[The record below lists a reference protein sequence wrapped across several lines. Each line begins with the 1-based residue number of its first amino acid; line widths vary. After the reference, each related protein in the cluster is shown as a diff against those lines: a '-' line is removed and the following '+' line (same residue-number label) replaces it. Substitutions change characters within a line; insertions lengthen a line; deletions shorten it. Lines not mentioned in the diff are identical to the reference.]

1 MDLIFLYII
10 TLFGLL
16 YIFNELTNCLTL
28 DKANKSPYKNNT
40 LFVKTYK
47 ERYSGRKKNDNLQKY
62 HTQQKAWRVN
72 SKLVSSFESP
82 IVGVNLGNILKNKNK
97 NKYSFFLQ
105 NSVLNTSIPKGVLNI
120 SLKLEKEIFL
130 GRNKTLV
137 NNLLCLHYV
146 PTISNSYLKR
156 SLNDFRLS
164 DLNIKENVLYHLTL
178 RYLYTYDQNTKD
190 KNVLETIQKNNYKFI
205 LQHSKTLKKITKQVQ
220 MYEEKKRF
228 NFLSNFNKLKND
240 MVTTPSENSWVE
252 NKIVDVYLKN
262 RKKLNIIFIN
272 TKKKR
277 NIFQTYKKIIGNI
290 KYYDMFDRL
299 IVLNYLYKN
308 KKYRECLLFFKK
320 YIYNNNIFTHT
331 NQQKSK
337 YFIINFI
344 NILNQN
350 NILNLYLMRI
360 QHPHYFFLKSI
371 LLPTITD
378 KYKLNFLAINVY
390 NFVEANLKDTLYLG
404 INQQND
410 LENIQNENLQN
421 FSLSTYNNSNLT
433 PLFYINILN
442 TFLKKKNYY
451 FPELFLKQFYSHY
464 MNNIND
470 SSIASDDKWNFFLIT
485 LAFSL
490 KIFYLKSKGSVTPYN
505 MEMFDKC
512 KESYFID
519 RSVNDK
525 NKQFEAL
532 EMFPYTYFHNYNHVN
547 IFDEDL
553 FSSNI
558 TNLAAP
564 FEIVNKIVNLNKLND
579 KIDIYNHFYILLLLQ
594 YVYLLRLNLKNAH
607 FNIDKEKDQATLP
620 ALEDKKE
627 DRLFS
632 KIIKGYK
639 KILNKKI
646 STHPN
651 EEIIIYNQAFEELN
665 FFIENYLTNIIDKNI
680 KNEKEQKYILP
691 EIMSNLMHILS
702 MRKINISFFFSLLH
716 FLDINNNSKKLL
728 NICLKKKHVFKNI
741 NKNIKKLIIK
751 RFRRGIQTNKQN
763 RQTAFLFE
771 YILSEYKEIYETYKS
786 ITNCSSKTDMKKLI
800 NKLTR
805 VNKSEH
811 NLKIFTNPILA
822 LNLKQLFFIFYSLSN
837 LKMDK
842 EIISLFRHAIKV
854 KFLKKKNFINIFKD
868 NEKEKEN
875 HTNVK
880 NNNSIEE
887 NTNLYK
893 QIFLIYHNSLLSL
906 DSSFYNPKSNKW
918 GPNYSKYFFFYSNNP
933 LHIYKYITNKYE
945 RDLKEEQIYS
955 PINLHKN
962 CKEYDNTIE
971 EEFQKI
977 ENIQFF
983 GIKNIERIKKSKIFK
998 KFFIDKI
1005 YNFIDKNDYTLIL
1018 NGLMKYL
1025 LKNVTTL
1032 RASQI
1037 DEKWETSEK
1046 KKKKKKLWTKYI
1058 YLYFYLTWQCYL
1070 KTNEMSN
1077 INFLILLKTSLLMND
1092 INNFNN
1098 LLLLN
1103 KELTHKNYMLI
1114 NSMINSDPN
1123 VLSSNS
1129 KQCYVPILTKYLAVP
1144 TDMYIIHNEK
1154 LIIYNLNYF
1163 QVTKIF
1169 DNFINV
1175 ETQIMFFIDYRQ
1187 TFIDLINLDNF
1198 FNLSFFKNNKFIQFL
1213 NHHNLILNENNF
1225 FKNSKFVLFFG
1236 NCINKK
1242 NKIIKYF
1249 SNNYKDYNIRENKS
1263 IKDALIISVRD

>member
-1 MDLIFLYII
+1 MDLIFLNII

-16 YIFNELTNCLTL
+16 YIFNELTSCLIL
-28 DKANKSPYKNNT
+28 DKANTRSCKNNI

-47 ERYSGRKKNDNLQKY
+47 GRYRGRKKNEGS
-62 HTQQKAWRVN
+62 QQKAWRIN

-82 IVGVNLGNILKNKNK
+82 IVGVTIGNILKNKNK
-97 NKYSFFLQ
+97 NKNKNKYLFFSQ
-105 NSVLNTSIPKGVLNI
+105 NSVINPSIPKDALSI
-120 SLKLEKEIFL
+120 SLKLEKELYL
-130 GRNKTLV
+130 GRNKSLV

-146 PTISNSYLKR
+146 PTISNSYLKK

-164 DLNIKENVLYHLTL
+164 DLNIKENILYHLTL
-178 RYLYTYDQNTKD
+178 KCLYSYEQNTRD
-190 KNVLETIQKNNYKFI
+190 KNVLETIQQNNYKFI

-220 MYEEKKRF
+220 VSEEKKRF
-228 NFLSNFNKLKND
+228 NFSTNFNNLKNN
-240 MVTTPSENSWVE
+240 MVTTQSDNSWVE

-272 TKKKR
+272 TKKKK
-277 NIFQTYKKIIGNI
+277 NIFQTYKKIIRNI

-299 IVLNYLYKN
+299 IILNYLYIN

-320 YIYNNNIFTHT
+320 YIYNNIFTHT

-344 NILNQN
+344 NILNEN
-350 NILNLYLMRI
+350 NILNLYLMKI
-360 QHPHYFFLKSI
+360 QHSHDFFFKSI
-371 LLPTITD
+371 LLPTIND
-378 KYKLNFLAINVY
+378 KYKLNFLSINPY
-390 NFVEANLKDTLYLG
+390 NFIQANLKDTLYLG

-410 LENIQNENLQN
+410 VENNQNENLQN
-421 FSLSTYNNSNLT
+421 CRLSIHNNPKIT

-470 SSIASDDKWNFFLIT
+470 YNIASDDKWIFFLIT

-490 KIFYLKSKGSVTPYN
+490 KIFYIKSKGNVTSYSK
-505 MEMFDKC
+505 EMAEKC

-519 RSVNDK
+519 SSLNGQV
-525 NKQFEAL
+525 EPL
-532 EMFPYTYFHNYNHVN
+532 ETAPYTHFQNYNRVN

-553 FSSNI
+553 FSSDI
-558 TNLAAP
+558 TNLAAA
-564 FEIVNKIVNLNKLND
+564 FEIVNKIVNVSKLND
-579 KIDIYNHFYILLLLQ
+579 GMDIYNHFYILLLMQ
-594 YVYLLRLNLKNAH
+594 YMYLLQFNLKNSNL
-607 FNIDKEKDQATLP
+607 NIDREKYQATLL
-620 ALEDKKE
+620 ALEDIKM
-627 DRLFS
+627 DNLFS

-646 STHPN
+646 TTHPN

-665 FFIENYLTNIIDKNI
+665 FFIENYLTNITDKNI
-680 KNEKEQKYILP
+680 KNEKEQTYILP
-691 EIMSNLMHILS
+691 EILENLMHILS
-702 MRKINISFFFSLLH
+702 MRKISISFFFSLLH
-716 FLDINNNSKKLL
+716 FLDLNNNNKQLL
-728 NICLKKKHVFKNI
+728 SICFKKKQVFKNI

-751 RFRRGIQTNKQN
+751 RFLNGTQTSKQHE
-763 RQTAFLFE
+763 QTRFLFD
-771 YILSEYKEIYETYKS
+771 YILLEYKEIYETYKS
-786 ITNCSSKTDMKKLI
+786 ITICSNKTDMKKLI
-800 NKLTR
+800 SKLTKA
-805 VNKSEH
+805 NKSEH
-811 NLKIFTNPILA
+811 NMKIFTNPILA

-842 EIISLFRHAIKV
+842 EIVSLFKHAIKT
-854 KFLKKKNFINIFKD
+854 KCLKKKKFINIFKNND
-868 NEKEKEN
+868 EEKEN
-875 HTNVK
+875 HTHPK
-880 NNNSIEE
+880 NSSSIEE

-893 QIFLIYHNSLLSL
+893 QIFLIYHNSLLSI
-906 DSSFYNPKSNKW
+906 DNSFYNPKSNKS
-918 GPNYSKYFFFYSNNP
+918 GLNYSKYFFSYSNNP

-945 RDLKEEQIYS
+945 GDLKEEQAYS
-955 PINLHKN
+955 PIKLHKN
-962 CKEYDNTIE
+962 CNEYVNKIDE
-971 EEFQKI
+971 ELEKI

-983 GIKNIERIKKSKIFK
+983 GINNIERIKKSAIFK

-1037 DEKWETSEK
+1037 GEKWETSEK
-1046 KKKKKKLWTKYI
+1046 KKKKKKKLWTKYV
-1058 YLYFYLTWQCYL
+1058 YLYFYLTGQCYL
-1070 KTNEMSN
+1070 KTHKMSN

-1123 VLSSNS
+1123 VLSSNL
-1129 KQCYVPILTKYLAVP
+1129 KQSYIPILTKYLTVP

-1163 QVTKIF
+1163 QVTKII

-1249 SNNYKDYNIRENKS
+1249 STHYKDYSIRENKN
-1263 IKDALIISVRD
+1263 IKDALIISVRN

>member
-28 DKANKSPYKNNT
+28 DKVNKSPYKNNT

-47 ERYSGRKKNDNLQKY
+47 ERYNGHKKNGNLQKN
-62 HTQQKAWRVN
+62 HIQQKAWRVN

-82 IVGVNLGNILKNKNK
+82 IVGVNLGCILKNKNK
-97 NKYSFFLQ
+97 NKYSFFSQ
-105 NSVLNTSIPKGVLNI
+105 NSVLNPSISKGALNI
-120 SLKLEKEIFL
+120 SLKLEKELFL
-130 GRNKTLV
+130 GRNKNLV
-137 NNLLCLHYV
+137 NNLLCLHYI
-146 PTISNSYLKR
+146 PIISNSYLKR

-178 RYLYTYDQNTKD
+178 KYLYTYDQNTKD

-220 MYEEKKRF
+220 KYEEKNRF
-228 NFLSNFNKLKND
+228 NFLNNFNKLKNN
-240 MVTTPSENSWVE
+240 MLTTQSENSWVE

-277 NIFQTYKKIIGNI
+277 NIFQTYKKIIRNI

-320 YIYNNNIFTHT
+320 YIYNNNNIFTHT

-378 KYKLNFLAINVY
+378 KYKLNFLSINVY

-404 INQQND
+404 INQQNG
-410 LENIQNENLQN
+410 LENDKNENLQN
-421 FSLSTYNNSNLT
+421 FSLSIYNNSNLT

-451 FPELFLKQFYSHY
+451 FPQLFLKQFYSHSI
-464 MNNIND
+464 NNIND
-470 SSIASDDKWNFFLIT
+470 SSDDKWIFFLIT

-490 KIFYLKSKGSVTPYN
+490 KIFYLKSKENVISYN
-505 MEMFDKC
+505 MEMFEKC

-519 RSVNDK
+519 NSVNDQH
-525 NKQFEAL
+525 KQFEAL
-532 EMFPYTYFHNYNHVN
+532 EMLLHTSFHNYNNVN

-564 FEIVNKIVNLNKLND
+564 FEIVNKIVNLNKLNNE
-579 KIDIYNHFYILLLLQ
+579 IDIYNHFYILLLFQ
-594 YVYLLRLNLKNAH
+594 YVYLIRFNLKNTH

-627 DRLFS
+627 DILFS

-691 EIMSNLMHILS
+691 EIISNLMHILS
-702 MRKINISFFFSLLH
+702 MRKISISFFFSLLH
-716 FLDINNNSKKLL
+716 FLDLNNNSKKLL

-771 YILSEYKEIYETYKS
+771 YILSEYKEIYETYKT

-800 NKLTR
+800 NKLIR

-854 KFLKKKNFINIFKD
+854 KFLKKKNFINIFKGND
-868 NEKEKEN
+868 KEKEN

-906 DSSFYNPKSNKW
+906 DNSFYSPKSNKW
-918 GPNYSKYFFFYSNNP
+918 GANYSKYFFFYSNNP

-945 RDLKEEQIYS
+945 GDLKEEQTYS
-955 PINLHKN
+955 PIKLHKN
-962 CKEYDNTIE
+962 CKEYDNIIE
-971 EEFQKI
+971 EELQKI

-1005 YNFIDKNDYTLIL
+1005 YNFIDKNDYTLVL

-1032 RASQI
+1032 RTSQI

-1046 KKKKKKLWTKYI
+1046 KKKKNYG
-1058 YLYFYLTWQCYL
+1058 Q
-1070 KTNEMSN
+1070 N
-1077 INFLILLKTSLLMND
+1077 ILLMND
-1092 INNFNN
+1092 ITNFNN

-1103 KELTHKNYMLI
+1103 KELTHKNYMFI
-1114 NSMINSDPN
+1114 NSMINNDPN

-1129 KQCYVPILTKYLAVP
+1129 KQSYVPILTKYLAVP
-1144 TDMYIIHNEK
+1144 TDMYVIHNEK

-1163 QVTKIF
+1163 QVTKII

-1249 SNNYKDYNIRENKS
+1249 SNNYKDYHIRENKS